1 MMNYVELLLNRVT
14 PMIELDNVPADIDGD
29 FVKRELLVHGR
40 AGVTNT
46 TADGQKLNSPQV
58 WRGYCGGAVNKNYLG
73 SHFIGCSPVLGSCD
87 FEIGTGGAV
96 IFNSTA
102 EKFSLWGNSSIVI
115 GTKNLRS
122 TDPILLKD
130 GDALPNSILYQFIER
145 TAEQLMN
152 IDISMRSILRT
163 VRAMI
168 FIVAKN
174 EQVKNAAEILLR
186 KLYAGDTDIVFTS
199 DILDS
204 LQIQFAPTAANAAS
218 ILNELKE
225 QYQFA
230 NAQFFHAI
238 GVNSNYNLKRE
249 RLNSAEIDLNEQA
262 LNVNIKDIFASW
274 QRGFAEVAALFP
286 SFDIKPRLS
295 DVWRQNTPDE
305 QPEKTDNANENG
317 DGDTNDNEI
326 ENVE

>member
-1 MMNYVELLLNRVT
+1 MNYVELLLNRVT

-40 AGVTNT
+40 VGVTDT
-46 TADGQKLNSPQV
+46 TADGQKFDTPQV

-73 SHFIGCSPVLGSCD
+73 SHFIGVSPVLGSCD
-87 FEIGTGGAV
+87 FEIGTAGAV
-96 IFNSTA
+96 VYNSTA
-102 EKFSLWGNSSIVI
+102 EKFSLWNDAGIII
-115 GTKNLRS
+115 GTKNRRS
-122 TDPILLKD
+122 TEPILLKD
-130 GDALPNSILYQFIER
+130 GDALPYSILYQFIQR
-145 TAEQLMN
+145 TAEQLAN

-174 EQVKNAAEILLR
+174 EQIKNAAEILLR

-204 LQIQFAPTAANAAS
+204 LQIQFAPTASNAAS
-218 ILNELKE
+218 ILSELKE

-274 QRGFAEVAALFP
+274 VKGFEEVAALFP
-286 SFDIKPRLS
+286 SFNVKPRLS
-295 DVWRQNTPDE
+295 DVWRQNTPEE
-305 QPEKTDNANENG
+305 QSEKTDSTNESK
-317 DGDTNDNEI
+317 DGDKSDNEA

>member
-1 MMNYVELLLNRVT
+1 MNYVELLLNRVT

-29 FVKRELLVHGR
+29 FVKRELLVNGR
-40 AGVTNT
+40 VGVTDT
-46 TADGQKLNSPQV
+46 TADGKKLNTPQA

-73 SHFIGCSPVLGSCD
+73 SRFIGCSPALGSCD
-87 FEIGTGGAV
+87 FEIGKEGAV

-102 EKFSLWGNSSIVI
+102 EKFSLWSNSSIVI
-115 GTKNLRS
+115 GTKNRRS
-122 TDPILLKD
+122 TDPILLND
-130 GDALPNSILYQFIER
+130 GDTVPNSILYQFIER
-145 TAEQLMN
+145 TAEQLLN

-174 EQVKNAAEILLR
+174 EQVKNAAEILLH

-218 ILNELKE
+218 ILAELKE

-274 QRGFAEVAALFP
+274 EKGFSEVAALFP

-305 QPEKTDNANENG
+305 QPEETDSTNENG
-317 DGDTNDNEI
+317 DGEKNDNEVKD
-326 ENVE
+326 VE